1 MTSEIRTNSL
11 KSRAGLST
19 VTFTDSGPMF
29 SGITTFVDNSGFN
42 IGTGSSI
49 FSPATNTLT
58 FGTNS
63 NERLRIHSGGQVTVG
78 TPTSNTSD
86 RFTIVDPGNAFMSL
100 RSDAEADGNSQIIDF
115 AVGTANRSSSNLVS
129 TITASIPTGAAASGT
144 LKGYLAF
151 STNSGDNLSERLRID
166 SSGRVLIG
174 TTSSAYKLC
183 VADNTKAPLVSQL
196 VNTNTGSSTKSIF
209 QIQTGSN
216 RYVNFEND
224 YTGAYIHVV
233 GSGIGTYFS
242 SFDNHIFRNN
252 AGTERLRITSGGKIS
267 YNYDGS
273 AVSSIAD
280 VDIRSNSGVHI
291 RGVDGNNNNA
301 NIYIGGAV
309 ANQRKTAIIHDP
321 VGGYCRGDLHFCLE
335 NSADLSDVD
344 VTDSKMVIK
353 ADGKIGIG
361 LTNPAA
367 LTHIYDSTN
376 TSTATEQFRI
386 SGGNRTADTF
396 ETGFRFFTQSP
407 SANGNRHVVFT
418 SNGNTGLVVQPYETS
433 TGNPAPDR
441 NISLCPDG
449 GKVLIGTNSSTNAS
463 GNADNLV
470 ISQNGQAGIT
480 IVSTNSS
487 YSNLFFS
494 DGSSGSAPYVG
505 YVQYNHMDNRLNLG
519 VGGAGRAII
528 YDKAGSSGTN
538 HPVFQLGGA
547 FSNNHYNSWSNASIT
562 FGGGNDIE
570 NYFLGVR
577 RENYGGD
584 YTKLDLRWHTGI
596 RIGAQSVYGGIRFF
610 DNEDL
615 NSVKFSIMGGGDH
628 VEAHTTFRPGLNNTY
643 NNGTS
648 GRRWAQI
655 WYYNANTTSDR
666 NEKNTITESD
676 LGLDFICKLKP
687 VSYKWNQREGENAD
701 TKTHYGLI
709 SQDVEEAVIESGKT
723 LDDFGSIFKPEGD
736 DPMGLSYE
744 EFISPL
750 VKAIQEQQEQI
761 KILQEKIETLEG
773 ESLKLKEENAAL
785 RERVTNLEGE

>member
-42 IGTGSSI
+42 LGTGSSI
-49 FSPATNTLT
+49 FTPASNTLT

-183 VADNTKAPLVSQL
+183 VADNTNAPLVSQL

-505 YVQYNHMDNRLNLG
+505 YVQYNHSDNRLNLG

-538 HPVFQLGGA
+538 HPVFQLRGS

-596 RIGAQSVYGGIRFF
+596 RMGAQQAYGGIRFF
-610 DNEDL
+610 NDEDL
-615 NSVKFSIMGGGDH
+615 DTLKFSIMGGGDH
-628 VEAHTTFRPGLNNTY
+628 VEAHTTFRPGATNTY
-643 NNGTS
+643 ILGSS
-648 GRRWAQI
+648 GRRWATI
-655 WYYNANTTSDR
+655 YSNNALNTSDR
-666 NEKNTITESD
+666 NEKNTIMESD

-687 VSYKWNQREGENAD
+687 VSFKWIQREGEKID

-709 SQDVEEAVIESGKT
+709 SQDVEEAVIASGKN
-723 LDDFGSIFKPEGD
+723 LDDFGAIDKPEGD
-736 DPMGLSYE
+736 DPMGLSYH
-744 EFISPL
+744 EFKSPL
-750 VKAIQEQQEQI
+750 VKAMQEQQEQI
-761 KILQEKIETLEG
+761 KILQEKIASLE
-773 ESLKLKEENAAL
+773 ES
-785 RERVTNLEGE
+785 

>member
-42 IGTGSSI
+42 LGTGSSI
-49 FSPATNTLT
+49 FTPASNTLT

-183 VADNTKAPLVSQL
+183 VADNTNAPLVSQL

-596 RIGAQSVYGGIRFF
+596 RMGAQSIYGGIRFF
-610 DNEDL
+610 NDEDL
-615 NSVKFSIMGGGDH
+615 DTLKFSIMGGGDH

-666 NEKNTITESD
+666 NEKNTIKESD

>member
-1 MTSEIRTNSL
+1 M
-11 KSRAGLST
+11 
-19 VTFTDSGPMF
+19 
-29 SGITTFVDNSGFN
+29 
-42 IGTGSSI
+42 
-49 FSPATNTLT
+49 
-58 FGTNS
+58 
-63 NERLRIHSGGQVTVG
+63 
-78 TPTSNTSD
+78 
-86 RFTIVDPGNAFMSL
+86 
-100 RSDAEADGNSQIIDF
+100 
-115 AVGTANRSSSNLVS
+115 
-129 TITASIPTGAAASGT
+129 
-144 LKGYLAF
+144 
-151 STNSGDNLSERLRID
+151 
-166 SSGRVLIG
+166 
-174 TTSSAYKLC
+174 
-183 VADNTKAPLVSQL
+183 
-196 VNTNTGSSTKSIF
+196 
-209 QIQTGSN
+209 
-216 RYVNFEND
+216 
-224 YTGAYIHVV
+224 
-233 GSGIGTYFS
+233 
-242 SFDNHIFRNN
+242 
-252 AGTERLRITSGGKIS
+252 
-267 YNYDGS
+267 
-273 AVSSIAD
+273 
-280 VDIRSNSGVHI
+280 
-291 RGVDGNNNNA
+291 
-301 NIYIGGAV
+301 
-309 ANQRKTAIIHDP
+309 
-321 VGGYCRGDLHFCLE
+321 
-335 NSADLSDVD
+335 
-344 VTDSKMVIK
+344 
-353 ADGKIGIG
+353 
-361 LTNPAA
+361 TNPAA

>member
-29 SGITTFVDNSGFN
+29 SGITTFVNNSGFN

-49 FSPATNTLT
+49 FTPASNTLT

-183 VADNTKAPLVSQL
+183 VADNTNAPLVSQL

-353 ADGKIGIG
+353 ADGKVGIG
-361 LTNPAA
+361 TNNPSV

>member
-42 IGTGSSI
+42 LGTGSSI
-49 FSPATNTLT
+49 FTPASNTLT

-78 TPTSNTSD
+78 TPSSNTSD

-174 TTSSAYKLC
+174 TTLSSYKFC
-183 VADNTKAPLVSQL
+183 VADNTNAPLVSQL

-396 ETGFRFFTQSP
+396 ETGFRFFTQSR
-407 SANGNRHVVFT
+407 SGNGNRHVVFT

-596 RIGAQSVYGGIRFF
+596 RMGAQSIYGGIRFF
-610 DNEDL
+610 NDEDL
-615 NSVKFSIMGGGDH
+615 DTLKFSIMGGGDH

-666 NEKNTITESD
+666 NEKNTIKESD

-761 KILQEKIETLEG
+761 KILQEKIASLEG
-773 ESLKLKEENAAL
+773 S
-785 RERVTNLEGE
+785 